1 MTPLC
6 IIFDNGIL
14 FFLCLFLTRFNV
26 RLYAPLF
33 ILIAANWATFQFCGI
48 GWGSQVV
55 DLTPLLYILFVLGRT
70 ILHCFP
76 MNPLMTSQTP
86 CRGEFLLAVGTLLLR
101 DMRLHHRHISCLYID
116 GGRTQVIGVEEK
128 WILYYPNLLN
138 TIHINILYTIPIII
152 TGRPSNYIT
161 PIYHTPFQLLSTDQS
176 TGQSTGWPTGRL
188 TKQPAGRLND
198 WLIARPSDQPADWPT
213 YWLTNQPT
221 NRPTNQRTGRPTGL
235 PTNWPT
241 DWMTGRMPGRL
252 TGRLTNRTTGRLPG
266 RPTNR
271 SFYWPTI

>member
-1 MTPLC
+1 MVDMTPLCIIFDNGILFFLC

-152 TGRPSNYIT
+152 TGRLPNYIT
-161 PIYHTPFQLLSTDQS
+161 PIYHIPFQLLS
-176 TGQSTGWPTGRL
+176 
-188 TKQPAGRLND
+188 PAGCLTILPQFIIYHSNYYPPINQLVDRQ
-198 WLIARPSDQPADWPT
+198 ADQPAD
-213 YWLTNQPT
+213 
-221 NRPTNQRTGRPTGL
+221 
-235 PTNWPT
+235 
-241 DWMTGRMPGRL
+241 
-252 TGRLTNRTTGRLPG
+252 
-266 RPTNR
+266 
-271 SFYWPTI
+271 